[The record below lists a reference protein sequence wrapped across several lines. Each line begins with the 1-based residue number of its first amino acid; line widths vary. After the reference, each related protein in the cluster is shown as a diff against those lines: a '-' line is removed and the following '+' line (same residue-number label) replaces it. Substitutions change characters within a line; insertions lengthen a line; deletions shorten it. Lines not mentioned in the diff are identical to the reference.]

1 MPSARYFNL
10 RVEETL
16 SRHWIVLLGIDGRS
30 LCRGLSDHYFRDL
43 PRHNLALIHVPNQL
57 EKFADPSRL
66 VTAP

>member
-16 SRHWIVLLGIDGRS
+16 SRHWIVLLGIDGRF
-30 LCRGLSDHYFRDL
+30 LCRALSDHYFRHL
-43 PRHNLALIHVPNQL
+43 PSYNLALIHAPNQL
-57 EKFADPSRL
+57 EKFADPSHL